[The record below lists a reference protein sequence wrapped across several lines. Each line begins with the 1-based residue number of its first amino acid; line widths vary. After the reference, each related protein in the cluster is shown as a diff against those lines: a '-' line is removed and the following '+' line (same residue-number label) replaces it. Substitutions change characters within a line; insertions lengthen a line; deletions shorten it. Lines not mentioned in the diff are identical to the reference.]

1 MFKKFLF
8 LLFLICFTNSC
19 SINQNNKTYCIDNS
33 NFSIGGIGGNL
44 SNLNKKIIMNLLV
57 SESGINIDQDNKKS
71 ILLTIDMVRKASILS
86 NNNTTDAENINFIVN
101 YEIYD
106 KNEKIVID
114 SGKIFVV
121 DDINIS
127 NKRFTNYAFEENIIN
142 NFSKSLSVK
151 LKNRIDLI
159 LKRNSCKD
167 NKIS

>member
-1 MFKKFLF
+1 MFKKILF

-44 SNLNKKIIMNLLV
+44 SNLNKKIIMNSLV

-86 NNNTTDAENINFIVN
+86 NNNTTDAENINFMVN

-127 NKRFTNYAFEENIIN
+127 NKRFANYAFEENIIN

>member
-8 LLFLICFTNSC
+8 LLFLIYFVNSC
-19 SINQNNKTYCIDNS
+19 AVNQNNKTYCIDNS
-33 NFSIGGIGGNL
+33 NFSIEVAGGNL
-44 SNLNKKIIMNLLV
+44 SNLNKKIIMNSLV

-86 NNNTTDAENINFIVN
+86 NNNTTNAENINFIVN

-114 SGKIFVV
+114 SGKIFVI

-127 NKRFTNYAFEENIIN
+127 NERFANYVFEENIIN

>member
-1 MFKKFLF
+1 
-8 LLFLICFTNSC
+8 
-19 SINQNNKTYCIDNS
+19 
-33 NFSIGGIGGNL
+33 
-44 SNLNKKIIMNLLV
+44 
-57 SESGINIDQDNKKS
+57 
-71 ILLTIDMVRKASILS
+71 MVRKASILS

-127 NKRFTNYAFEENIIN
+127 NERFANYAFEENIIN

-159 LKRNSCKD
+159 LKRNSCKN

>member
-1 MFKKFLF
+1 MFKKILF

-44 SNLNKKIIMNLLV
+44 SNLNKKIIMNSLV

>member
-8 LLFLICFTNSC
+8 LLFLICFVNSC
-19 SINQNNKTYCIDNS
+19 TVNQNNKTYCIDNS

-44 SNLNKKIIMNLLV
+44 SNLNKKIIMNSLV

-127 NKRFTNYAFEENIIN
+127 NKRFANYAFEENIIN